1 MIGLEDDD
9 VNCTNTNLSEDMIIT
24 VVIAAIANLPKKFFG
39 AITALKP
46 MASAL
51 ALQCSNN

>member
-9 VNCTNTNLSEDMIIT
+9 VNCTNTNLNKDMIIT
-24 VVIAAIANLPKKFFG
+24 VIIAAIANLPEKVFE
-39 AITALKP
+39 AITGLKP

>member
-1 MIGLEDDD
+1 MIGLKDDD

-24 VVIAAIANLPKKFFG
+24 VIIAAIANLPEKVFE
-39 AITALKP
+39 AITGLKP